1 MPLRAE
7 SSRHQGKL
15 SLKRSITNIR
25 GRLHKASMPN
35 LHKVST
41 PAAQRQDEIPT
52 VPRIPDTY
60 ARQISPPVI
69 FEPVAPAQMP
79 STPEKSSHY
88 LRKREVSQG
97 VDESS
102 KWSATTFLRSLAGGS
117 PKYASRGSSSS
128 LSSAASSTS
137 PLNTPMNS
145 PHAVCTMYSKK
156 MDIPLPL
163 DEPVPLL
170 LPAAVDLNR
179 ELPPTP
185 STTIRSSNAANDLSL
200 PRSSHIPGNSP
211 SFTQYCGTKQPNA
224 PPQRRLRRVPPPSLP
239 INQLRTSPA

>member
-7 SSRHQGKL
+7 SPRHQGRL

-25 GRLHKASMPN
+25 GRLHKASIPN
-35 LHKVST
+35 LHKGST
-41 PAAQRQDEIPT
+41 PAAQRQDEIPA

-60 ARQISPPVI
+60 VRQTSPPVI
-69 FEPVAPAQMP
+69 FEPVAHTQVP

-88 LRKREVSQG
+88 LRRREVSQG

-117 PKYASRGSSSS
+117 PKYVSRGSSSS

-137 PLNTPMNS
+137 PLHTPVNS
-145 PHAVCTMYSKK
+145 PRAACTMYSKK
-156 MDIPLPL
+156 MDLPLPL
-163 DEPVPLL
+163 DEPEPLL
-170 LPAAVDLNR
+170 LPATVDLNR

-185 STTIRSSNAANDLSL
+185 STTIRPSNAANDLLL
-200 PRSSHIPGNSP
+200 PRSSHIPDNSP
-211 SFTQYCGTKQPNA
+211 SFSRYYGTKQPNA